1 MPAQPPAFQAQKNTP
16 RWRKTPPAIF
26 PPILGLFGLAMAWG
40 RAPDAFG
47 ISGAVGQ
54 VLTGAVTLLF
64 LFALGNYLA
73 KLYAR
78 PGVVIEDLKV
88 LPGRAGLAAM
98 TMALMLLA
106 VAVLPWSEAL
116 ARAVLA
122 IGFAGHTVVMLLI
135 TRALLTG
142 PAEARTVT
150 PVFHLTFVGFIV
162 SPFAALPLGW
172 TEFATAVFW
181 ITLVAAVLIWI
192 ASAVQFARKDVPAP
206 LRPLLAIHSA
216 PASLLAIVA
225 LLLGHGALGVAIG
238 IWALALVAALVAR
251 ARWLLAAGF
260 SPLWGAITFPLAA
273 FASLMM
279 VLGAAGYGGGF
290 RLIGAVALVA
300 ATGFIPYV
308 VVKVGQMWL
317 KGALGPKTNAAV
329 A

>member
-1 MPAQPPAFQAQKNTP
+1 MAAQPPAFQAQKNIP

-54 VLTGAVTLLF
+54 VLMGAVTLLF
-64 LFALGNYLA
+64 LYALGNYLA
-73 KLYAR
+73 KIAAR
-78 PGVVIEDLKV
+78 PGVVLEDLKV

-106 VAVLPWSEAL
+106 VAVLPRSEAL

-122 IGFAGHTVVMLLI
+122 LGFAGHVIVMGLI
-135 TRALLTG
+135 VWALLTG

-172 TEFATAVFW
+172 TGLATAVFW
-181 ITLVAAVLIWI
+181 ATLAAAVLIWI
-192 ASAVQFARKDVPAP
+192 ASAVQFARREVPAP
-206 LRPLLAIHSA
+206 LRPLLAIHTA
-216 PASLLAIVA
+216 PSSLLATVA
-225 LLLGHGALGVAIG
+225 LLLGHGALGFGLAI
-238 IWALALVAALVAR
+238 WSMVLVAALVLR
-251 ARWLLAAGF
+251 ARWMIAAGF

-279 VLGAAGYGGGF
+279 VLGAAGYGEGF
-290 RLIGAVALVA
+290 RLLGALALVA
-300 ATGFIPYV
+300 ASGFIPYV